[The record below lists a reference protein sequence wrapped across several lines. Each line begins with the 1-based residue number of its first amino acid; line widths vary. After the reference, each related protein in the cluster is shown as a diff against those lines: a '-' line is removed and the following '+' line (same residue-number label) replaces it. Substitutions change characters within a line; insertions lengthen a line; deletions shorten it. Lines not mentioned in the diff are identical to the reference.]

1 MSMEGGGLETGRW
14 LFLGFVKPQRN
25 GMHVALINLSHA
37 TTEHPRDQQL
47 ILSMPELLLVR
58 SES

>member
-1 MSMEGGGLETGRW
+1 MEEVGLETGR
-14 LFLGFVKPQRN
+14 GFSRFCETATER
-25 GMHVALINLSHA
+25 HALINLSHA

>member
-1 MSMEGGGLETGRW
+1 MEEVGLETGRW
-14 LFLGFVKPQRN
+14 LSETATER
-25 GMHVALINLSHA
+25 HALINLSHA